1 MAAYTTIDDPQQY
14 FQTALWTGNAT
25 ARDITFAGTNDM
37 QPDLVWIKERSAVEG
52 HKLFDAARGATNLIQ
67 SSSAGPEQ
75 DQDTSLTA
83 FNSDGFSLG
92 IDTGEIVND
101 NGVAT
106 VAWCWKAGAGAGS
119 SNTDGSINTTTTSVS
134 TTAGFSVS
142 TYSGTGSNATIGHGL
157 GVVPEMLLF
166 KRRNASSE
174 VLVYHKGFA
183 SDPHTDYMVM
193 HGTGAV
199 VDDAT
204 AWQDTAPTSTVF
216 SIGTYTD
223 INASGGTMVCYAW
236 AGKQGFSKFG
246 SYEGNSSS
254 DGAVV
259 YTGFSPAFLMV
270 KCVSNASTDW
280 MVTDNKRSH
289 NKDSAYNNWQLRMNA
304 TDAEENGTVGVDFL
318 HNGFKWRDSANDA
331 NVTGRRYLYMAYAHA
346 PMVNSNG
353 VPCTATAATG
363 GRG

>member
-1 MAAYTTIDDPQQY
+1 MAYTTIDDPQQY
-14 FQTALWTGNAT
+14 FQTALYTGNGSN
-25 ARDITFAGTNDM
+25 RSITFDGTNDM
-37 QPDLVWIKERSAVEG
+37 QPDLVWIKERNAVEG
-52 HKLFDAARGATNLIQ
+52 HKIFDAARGATNLWQ
-67 SSSAGPEQ
+67 SSSAGAEQ

-92 IDTGEIVND
+92 VDTGDITNENAV
-101 NGVAT
+101 T
-106 VAWCWKAGAGAGS
+106 YVAWCWKAGAGSGS
-119 SNTDGSINTTTTSVS
+119 SNTAGSINTTTTTVS
-134 TTAGFSVS
+134 TTAGFSAS

-157 GVVPEMLLF
+157 GVAPEMLIF

-183 SDPHTDYMVM
+183 SDAETDYMVL

-199 VDDAT
+199 VDNAT

-223 INASGGTMVCYAW
+223 INVSGGTMICYAW

-246 SYEGNSSS
+246 SYQGFSNSN
-254 DGAVV
+254 GATV
-259 YTGFSPAFLMV
+259 YTGFSPAFILV
-270 KCVSNASTDW
+270 KCVSNASSNWLT
-280 MVTDNKRSH
+280 TDNKRSDDK
-289 NKDSAYNNWQLRMNA
+289 NSAYNNWQLRWNA

-318 HNGFKWRDSANDA
+318 HNGFKWRDSHNEANL
-331 NVTGRRYLYMAYAHA
+331 TGRHYLYMAFAHA

-353 VPCTATAATG
+353 VPCTANAATG
-363 GRG
+363 SR